1 MPDDPT
7 IPDEADVW
15 RLVLPLWMV
24 PGDNGV
30 GVRPSTAA
38 FDDSSDGDPMSAIL
52 ARSGRDPRD
61 VVPATSPDAGVVAFW
76 LDFFAMLAWNWS
88 ARRCGRNR
96 TTSWS
101 VGGRQRACGRN
112 SCGAVGGSSKGS
124 EPPHSVPA
132 SRFWLQLPRP
142 IVCSS
147 ATRRQALGAH
157 GFRTD
162 DGDSVRAAVR

>member
-61 VVPATSPDAGVVAFW
+61 VVPATSPDAGVVAF
-76 LDFFAMLAWNWS
+76 S
-88 ARRCGRNR
+88 ARFLRDAGMELERAPVRAEPDHILVRGRK
-96 TTSWS
+96 T
-101 VGGRQRACGRN
+101 
-112 SCGAVGGSSKGS
+112 K
-124 EPPHSVPA
+124 
-132 SRFWLQLPRP
+132 
-142 IVCSS
+142 
-147 ATRRQALGAH
+147 
-157 GFRTD
+157 
-162 DGDSVRAAVR
+162 SVRKKLVRGCRWVVEGKRAST